1 MFGQIAQYVE
11 LLGRYL
17 RPHWPRVLL
26 LAVLLVGG
34 HGLELLLPQIL
45 RHFIDSALE
54 ERALRGLYETGVLLL
69 VVGLVGEATVAATY
83 YVGMDVAWRATNRL
97 RSDVALHVIRLDMS
111 FHNAPTPGELI
122 ERVDGDVEVLS
133 NFFSRFV
140 VTLVGGVLLAVGIL
154 VLLSLEDVRIG
165 LAMLGFVGLYLFAHA
180 RIQAATVPFWAR
192 ERQSSAELYGFLG
205 ERLPAVKDIQ
215 SSGASDYVMLR
226 FLEIKRHN
234 FWAVFKAWGLYRAG
248 QQAADGVYTLG
259 MVAALALGVYLF
271 KADLMTVG
279 TVYLIVHYIRLLQWP
294 LTMVSYE
301 VEDLQRARASLARV
315 RELLATEPTVKDGPG
330 APVPSG
336 AGAVEFDGVSFAYH
350 PDRPVLRDVSFAIR
364 PGRSLGLLGRTGSG
378 KTTISRLLFRLY
390 DAQQGTIRIGNADIA
405 QGRLEAL
412 RRRIGLVTQEV
423 QLFHASVRENL
434 TLFDPSVSDRR
445 IEESIAELGLQT
457 WYESLPNGLDTELVA
472 GGSQLSAGEAQLLA
486 FTRVFLKDPD
496 IVVLDEATSRLD
508 PATEALIDRVVEKLL
523 KHRTA
528 MIIAHRL
535 ETVERVDDIVILD
548 NGRVQESGPR
558 RELAADES
566 SRFARLLR
574 TGLEEV

>member
-83 YVGMDVAWRATNRL
+83 YVGMDVARRATNRL

-111 FHNAPTPGELI
+111 FHNARTPGELI

-215 SSGASDYVMLR
+215 SSGASDYVM
-226 FLEIKRHN
+226 
-234 FWAVFKAWGLYRAG
+234 
-248 QQAADGVYTLG
+248 
-259 MVAALALGVYLF
+259 
-271 KADLMTVG
+271 MTVG